1 MLTSIYVTFPSSLP
15 FVCSQAVSSYEGMFI
30 ITGFLQITILTVYK
44 TSFLLFKFI
53 TIASDMQKRESF
65 VTRSNALQVGSL
77 ISIGDLSVNKATDRF
92 LSRGQQLCKFLG
104 TKESFY
110 MRKQFNHHSI
120 VLYTNMAAVTSCEN
134 DLLPFSPVVP
144 RTAEPPRL
152 QLSPFLSTF
161 VKLTSIELVTVFNAI
176 LTSRQGNFGAV
187 TKLHTN
193 LLKAIHPTSN
203 SQRFLW
209 LRRTWRI

>member
-1 MLTSIYVTFPSSLP
+1 
-15 FVCSQAVSSYEGMFI
+15 
-30 ITGFLQITILTVYK
+30 
-44 TSFLLFKFI
+44 
-53 TIASDMQKRESF
+53 MQKRESF
-65 VTRSNALQVGSL
+65 VTRSNALLVGSL
-77 ISIGDLSVNKATDRF
+77 ISIGDGC
-92 LSRGQQLCKFLG
+92 GQQLHKFLW

-110 MRKQFNHHSI
+110 VRKQFNHHRPFLVHQHGRRSI

-134 DLLPFSPVVP
+134 DLPPFFPVVP
-144 RTAEPPRL
+144 RTPELPRL
-152 QLSPFLSTF
+152 QLSPFLSIF

-176 LTSRQGNFGAV
+176 LTSRQGNSGAV

-193 LLKAIHPTSN
+193 LLKAIHHFTNN

>member
-1 MLTSIYVTFPSSLP
+1 MLTSIHVAFPSSLP

-110 MRKQFNHHSI
+110 MRKQFNHHSPFLVHKHGRHSI
-120 VLYTNMAAVTSCEN
+120 VLYTNIPAVTSCEK
-134 DLLPFSPVVP
+134 DLPPFSPVVP
-144 RTAEPPRL
+144 RAAELPRL
-152 QLSPFLSTF
+152 QLSPFLSIF
-161 VKLTSIELVTVFNAI
+161 VKLKVSDFSGCVVKIIYRYWQKSSI
-176 LTSRQGNFGAV
+176 FG
-187 TKLHTN
+187 
-193 LLKAIHPTSN
+193 
-203 SQRFLW
+203 QR
-209 LRRTWRI
+209 